1 MKFCSHLL
9 TPDPIGPLLTL
20 LMFICDLHALPGG
33 KAAPLNYTGGGG
45 RCSAPETFH
54 PLSLGS
60 KEIQPQGNDSPFPSY
75 FSYFFWPLFP
85 PSGQKPPSL
94 QVLCGISSISSE
106 QSRSLGRRGFPT
118 PSPILTAVLCH
129 LSLLLLSQC
138 RQIRAGAA
146 DSCVEL

>member
-1 MKFCSHLL
+1 MRCQEEKQLPS
-9 TPDPIGPLLTL
+9 ITL
-20 LMFICDLHALPGG
+20 GGVGAALHQKLF
-33 KAAPLNYTGGGG
+33 T
-45 RCSAPETFH
+45 H

-75 FSYFFWPLFP
+75 FSYLFLPLFP

-94 QVLCGISSISSE
+94 QVLCGISSISSQ